1 MQHHLAGATIQL
13 ANVGTWVHAKLYI
26 LVSCSENNLA
36 DRSYLT

>member
-26 LVSCSENNLA
+26 SCSENNLA